1 MLVFISST
9 SFIIIMILKC
19 ICVNVKLAKKG
30 DFGLNFLNCWIFK
43 VLALYQFFLKQAETS
58 LKCFL

>member
-30 DFGLNFLNCWIFK
+30 DFELNLLNCWIFK
-43 VLALYQFFLKQAETS
+43 VLARYQFFLKQAETS